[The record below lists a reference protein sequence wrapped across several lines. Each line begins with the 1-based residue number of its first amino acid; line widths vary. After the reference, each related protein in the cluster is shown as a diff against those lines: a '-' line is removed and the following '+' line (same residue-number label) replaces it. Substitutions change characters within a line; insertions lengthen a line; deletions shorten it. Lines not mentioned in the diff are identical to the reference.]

1 MTGGIPLGT
10 VHHRNHGGLM
20 PTITIVRNMRITGLV
35 QGVGFRDALTEEA
48 KRLGL
53 AGWCRNR
60 SDGSVEA
67 VVAGT
72 DQEVRAVIAWAHR
85 GPPNG
90 RVDGVVVTELTSPG
104 PIAGRFEKRETV

>member
-1 MTGGIPLGT
+1 
-10 VHHRNHGGLM
+10 M

-60 SDGSVEA
+60 SDAGERPSCKSPLIAFDRRKDWFGIGNIANGISRRRSRIKDLERHNA
-67 VVAGT
+67 LTAARKEFPPCRIGCGVANCAN
-72 DQEVRAVIAWAHR
+72 DA
-85 GPPNG
+85 
-90 RVDGVVVTELTSPG
+90 
-104 PIAGRFEKRETV
+104 